1 MDGWIKI
8 HRQLSENDLWTCEP
22 FSRGQAWI
30 DMILL
35 ANHKPNFFYKR
46 GVKVNVDRGQLAWS
60 ELALSERWKW
70 SRNKVRKFLKDLEKE
85 HQIEQQKT
93 NVTQVVTIKNYDKF
107 QEKEYQKNSKR
118 TAKGQQKDTNKNE
131 KNGNNKQENNIMD
144 FSGTLK
150 EFKKMRG
157 RIRKPLTERAEKLIM
172 AELEKLAPDDDQ
184 KKIKILEQS
193 IMNSWL
199 GVFPL
204 RTSSNKPEVLKG
216 TKGKYDNK
224 EITSLD

>member
-8 HRQLSENDLWTCEP
+8 HRQLSDNDLWTCEP

-46 GVKVNVDRGQLAWS
+46 GVKVNVNRGQLAWS

-70 SRNKVRKFLKDLEKE
+70 SRSKVRKFLKDLEKE

-107 QEKEYQKNSKR
+107 QEKEQQKDTKR
-118 TAKGQQKDTNKNE
+118 TPKGHQKDTNKNE
-131 KNGNNKQENNIMD
+131 KKEKNEKNISD
-144 FSGTLK
+144 FDKALK
-150 EFKKMRG
+150 EFKTMRSK
-157 RIRKPLTERAEKLIM
+157 IRKPLTERAEKLIM
-172 AELEKLAPDDDQ
+172 TKLQKLAGDNEK
-184 KKIKILEQS
+184 KKIQILEQS
-193 IMNSWL
+193 IVNSWTD
-199 GVFPL
+199 VYPL
-204 RTSSNKPEVLKG
+204 RTDNNKPQ
-216 TKGKYDNK
+216 DNK
-224 EITSLD
+224 PKPFGGLNLLN